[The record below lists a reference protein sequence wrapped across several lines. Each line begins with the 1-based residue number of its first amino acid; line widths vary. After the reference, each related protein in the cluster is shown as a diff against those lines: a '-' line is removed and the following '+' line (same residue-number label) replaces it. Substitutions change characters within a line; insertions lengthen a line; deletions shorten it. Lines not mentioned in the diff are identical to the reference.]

1 MVSFKP
7 KLLFLDIGGVL
18 LSNGW
23 GHESR
28 LEAAKKFNLDY
39 NEMEVLHHFI
49 FNVYEMGKITLDE
62 YLETVVFNHS
72 RSFSKKDFKDFMFSQ
87 SKALPSMLEWLIEK
101 KKTWNFRI
109 FSLNNEGKELNDYR
123 IQKFELYRCFD
134 AFISSCEIGMRKP
147 DPEMYQLAIGI
158 AHVLPEQC
166 VYFDDRL
173 MLVEAAKKK
182 RIQAYHHQSFEATQE
197 ILENMNWDP
206 Y

>member
-1 MVSFKP
+1 
-7 KLLFLDIGGVL
+7 
-18 LSNGW
+18 GW

-28 LEAAKKFNLDY
+28 LEAAEKFNIDY
-39 NEMEVLHHFI
+39 GEMEVLHHFI
-49 FNVYEMGKITLDE
+49 FNIYEMGKITLDE
-62 YLETVVFNHS
+62 YLETVVFNRS

-87 SKALPSMLEWLIEK
+87 SKALPNMLEWLKEK
-101 KKTWNFRI
+101 KKVWNFRV

-123 IQKFELYRCFD
+123 IQKFELHRCFD
-134 AFISSCEIGMRKP
+134 AFISSCDIGMRKP
-147 DPEMYQLAIGI
+147 DPGMYQLAIGI

-182 RIQAYHHQSFEATQE
+182 RIQAYHHQSFESTQA
-197 ILENMNWDP
+197 ILENINWDS